1 MNQAAL
7 ESERPGSESA
17 IARRIATCAI
27 RSLHAELRLYP
38 KPGLVSLHDSGAHAD
53 MNAGT
58 FLRSMFALRRYFH
71 DIAKAGYRG
80 VAFSELRRLGMAAE
94 TRMLRATGDVNTHR
108 GAIFALGLLA
118 AAAGRSLARSNQL
131 SDPALVNAVL
141 AWRRGLLAHRL
152 DTHVAASH
160 GRWVAARYGVKG
172 ARGEAIDAFPGV
184 FAVGLPALRYA
195 VEQGAGIT
203 EAQVH
208 TFFTLLA
215 KTEDTNVLYRGG
227 VSALD
232 WIRSEAAAFLACGSV
247 FADGWLVRA
256 RAIHIRCCELELS
269 PGGCADLFS
278 GCWFVHQLQLHV

>member
-94 TRMLRATGDVNTHR
+94 TRMPVASRAAPSA
-108 GAIFALGLLA
+108 AITCAIAFASGV
-118 AAAGRSLARSNQL
+118 L
-131 SDPALVNAVL
+131 S
-141 AWRRGLLAHRL
+141 
-152 DTHVAASH
+152 
-160 GRWVAARYGVKG
+160 
-172 ARGEAIDAFPGV
+172 
-184 FAVGLPALRYA
+184 
-195 VEQGAGIT
+195 
-203 EAQVH
+203 
-208 TFFTLLA
+208 
-215 KTEDTNVLYRGG
+215 
-227 VSALD
+227 
-232 WIRSEAAAFLACGSV
+232 GS
-247 FADGWLVRA
+247 
-256 RAIHIRCCELELS
+256 
-269 PGGCADLFS
+269 
-278 GCWFVHQLQLHV
+278 